1 MLKISHVVMLFTLS
15 EMGAG
20 VSYLPSFLIPVTL
33 SPLQADNG
41 DSKCAALGLSHTET
55 RRRVTVG
62 FFTLPGLVDS
72 RGMKEMRG
80 FCENSEAKGV
90 PLHTA
95 H

>member
-1 MLKISHVVMLFTLS
+1 
-15 EMGAG
+15 MGTRAG
-20 VSYLPSFLIPVTL
+20 DAYVLRVT
-33 SPLQADNG
+33 
-41 DSKCAALGLSHTET
+41 HTET